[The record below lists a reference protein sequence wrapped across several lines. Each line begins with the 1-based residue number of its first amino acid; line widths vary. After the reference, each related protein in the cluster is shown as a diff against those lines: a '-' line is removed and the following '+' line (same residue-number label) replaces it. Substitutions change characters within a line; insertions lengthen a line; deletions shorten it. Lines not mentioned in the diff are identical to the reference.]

1 MAKHTGQQEL
11 FEADATWFHVFK
23 ELIKSKTWAKM
34 SAPAKALYP
43 TIKSF
48 TNWKTGSS
56 FPSVETME
64 EYSGLSR
71 PSIFKALRELE
82 ELGYVRA
89 EKRPGRP
96 TVYTLVEK
104 IEIHDNDGRPV
115 ASASFDYLPSI
126 INDTMIELRNYVA
139 KGMTEDGK
147 LQFIHV
153 DRFIVENLNVI
164 SGDHNTIH
172 GGMIGSQNISGYDLK
187 RLTKGIEDKL
197 EGNITEDSIYAEE
210 ISTLLGQPDKK
221 TMG

>member
-1 MAKHTGQQEL
+1 MSKQTGQQEL

-48 TNWKTGSS
+48 TNWKTGHS

-71 PSIFKALRELE
+71 PSIFKALKELE
-82 ELGYVRA
+82 ELGYVRS

-104 IEIHDNDGRPV
+104 IEIHDDDGRPV

-126 INDTMIELRNYVA
+126 INDTMVELRNYVA
-139 KGMTEDGK
+139 KGMTDDGK

-153 DRFIVENLNVI
+153 DRFIVENLNVVT
-164 SGDHNTIH
+164 GDHNSV
-172 GGMIGSQNISGYDLK
+172 IGSQNISGYDFK
-187 RLTKGIEDKL
+187 RLTKGIEDRL
-197 EGNITEDSIYAEE
+197 EGKTTDDSMYADE
-210 ISTLLGQPDKK
+210 IGAILGQPDKK
-221 TMG
+221 DKG

>member
-1 MAKHTGQQEL
+1 MSKQTGQQEL

-23 ELIKSKTWAKM
+23 ELIKSKTWARM

-71 PSIFKALRELE
+71 PSIFKALKELE
-82 ELGYVRA
+82 DLGYVRG
-89 EKRPGRP
+89 EKRAGRP

-104 IEIHDNDGRPV
+104 IEIQDSEGRPV

-126 INDTMIELRNYVA
+126 INDTMVELRNYVA
-139 KGMTEDGK
+139 KGMTDDGK

-164 SGDHNTIH
+164 SGDHNTVT
-172 GGMIGSQNISGYDLK
+172 GSMIGSQNIAGYDLK
-187 RLTKGIEDKL
+187 RMMKGVEDKL
-197 EGNITEDSIYAEE
+197 EGKVTDDSQYADE
-210 ISTLLGQPDKK
+210 IGALFGQPDKNIK
-221 TMG
+221 G

>member
-1 MAKHTGQQEL
+1 MKTPTGQQEL

-71 PSIFKALRELE
+71 PSIFKALKELE
-82 ELGYVRA
+82 ELGYVRS

-126 INDTMIELRNYVA
+126 INDTMVELRNYVA
-139 KGMTEDGK
+139 KGMTDDGK

-153 DRFIVENLNVI
+153 DRFIIENLNVI
-164 SGDHNTIH
+164 NGDNNTASI
-172 GGMIGSQNISGYDLK
+172 SNQNIQGYDIK

-197 EGNITEDSIYAEE
+197 EGKITDDSIYADE
-210 ISTLLGQPDKK
+210 ISKTHGQPDKS